1 MRPKSK
7 AAYNG
12 LAGDW
17 REDWLPAAY
26 MGLLAIGAKIDAKI
40 GERIGTRR
48 HT

>member
-1 MRPKSK
+1 
-7 AAYNG
+7 
-12 LAGDW
+12 
-17 REDWLPAAY
+17 